1 MLSPY
6 AVVILTL
13 NEVKGKDP
21 FRSSRILQSFPPAK
35 ALCGG
40 QVTPSE

>member
-13 NEVKGKDP
+13 NEVKDP
-21 FRSSRILQSFPPAK
+21 FHSVRILQSFPPAK